1 MSDDNNNL
9 DAAMK
14 KEFESMKPTSKR
26 STGAKDG
33 EPAQAQVIVR
43 TTNEERERWKEA
55 ASKAGLSM
63 SEWIR
68 SMCTKEAFEVLEC
81 QHRQEDLLIY
91 PWSTTCLKCGHR
103 LVG

>member
-1 MSDDNNNL
+1 MSDDNSNL

-14 KEFESMKPTSKR
+14 KEFESMKPKSKR

-43 TTNEERERWKEA
+43 TTNEERERWKDA
-55 ASKAGLSM
+55 ATKAGLSM

-68 SMCTKEAFEVLEC
+68 SMCTKEAMEVLEC
-81 QHRQEDLLIY
+81 QHRQEDLLVY
-91 PWSTTCLKCGHR
+91 PWSVTCLKCGQR
-103 LVG
+103 LK